1 MFHPGFLISLHL
13 RNRLTVKQTIFSAE
27 QQMHLTYLLFL
38 MHQINTSTLRIF
50 KHQRHIDML
59 TREKIRK
66 TDISKSAAKE
76 KTEKADFRKLEN
88 RASEETENCII
99 KMTKRIRKQNTN
111 KSVKNEFF
119 IKRTEAADKEK
130 LIIFSKNTSFFSILF
145 FLKSR
150 NSEEMK
156 RITII

>member
-1 MFHPGFLISLHL
+1 
-13 RNRLTVKQTIFSAE
+13 
-27 QQMHLTYLLFL
+27 
-38 MHQINTSTLRIF
+38 
-50 KHQRHIDML
+50 ML